1 MRNENIRITQPIGF
15 LDMIALE
22 QNTRLIL
29 TDSGGL
35 QKEAFFFKKPCL
47 VLRDNT
53 EWIELVKNGNAL
65 LCEINADQILLNTQF
80 LLDKDNYTF
89 PTFYGDGDAAFFICK
104 TILEEL

>member
-1 MRNENIRITQPIGF
+1 MHNEKIKITQPIGF

-53 EWIELVKNGNAL
+53 EWIELVQNGNAL
-65 LCEINADQILLNTQF
+65 LCEINADQILSKAQF
-80 LLDKDNYTF
+80 LIDNKNYTF
-89 PTFYGDGDAAFFICK
+89 PTFYGDGNAARFICEK
-104 TILEEL
+104 ILEEL